1 MTVLGLIKC
10 LKHIKNQRFLLYM
23 WAPIFELPANTSTMG
38 GRKEGKEIKA
48 SQGEKMTG
56 KIGKERKERS
66 LVENRNC

>member
-1 MTVLGLIKC
+1 
-10 LKHIKNQRFLLYM
+10 M